1 MSDTD
6 YGKLRLDVIEKL
18 IIQRGI
24 ECKMKK
30 NEMVKM
36 LIQYDEGNYVEPM
49 RETIYIKNDNGYDVG
64 IDIRNQNHILQ
75 VSKIIEK
82 KEGLHLNRFSEDRI
96 WYWSP
101 QKLI

>member
-30 NEMVKM
+30 DIMVKM
-36 LIQYDEGNYVEPM
+36 LVQYDEGKYIEPM
-49 RETIYIKNDNGYDVG
+49 RETVYNKNGNGFDVG
-64 IDIRNQNHILQ
+64 VDIRNQNHILQ
-75 VSKIIEK
+75 VSKLIEK
-82 KEGLHLNRFSEDRI
+82 KEGSHLNRFSEDRI
-96 WYWSP
+96 WYWTP

>member
-6 YGKLRLDVIEKL
+6 YSKLRLDVIEKL

-36 LIQYDEGNYVEPM
+36 LIQYDEGNYVEPDLKFGLG
-49 RETIYIKNDNGYDVG
+49 YINKLKKKLVG
-64 IDIRNQNHILQ
+64 
-75 VSKIIEK
+75 
-82 KEGLHLNRFSEDRI
+82 
-96 WYWSP
+96 
-101 QKLI
+101 

>member
-6 YGKLRLDVIEKL
+6 YSKLRLDVIEKL

-49 RETIYIKNDNGYDVG
+49 RETIYTKNDNGYDVG

-75 VSKIIEK
+75 VSKLIEK
-82 KEGLHLNRFSEDRI
+82 KEGFHLNRFSEDRI

>member
-6 YGKLRLDVIEKL
+6 YSKLRLDVLEKL

-24 ECKMKK
+24 DCKMKK
-30 NEMVKM
+30 NEMGKM
-36 LIQYDEGNYVEPM
+36 LIQYDEGNYIEPM
-49 RETIYIKNDNGYDVG
+49 KETIYNKNGDGFYVG

-75 VSKIIEK
+75 ISKMIEK

>member
-6 YGKLRLDVIEKL
+6 YSKLRLDVLEKL

-24 ECKMKK
+24 DCKMKK

-36 LIQYDEGNYVEPM
+36 LIQYDEGNYIEPM
-49 RETIYIKNDNGYDVG
+49 KETIYNKNGDGFDVG

-75 VSKIIEK
+75 ISKMIEK
-82 KEGLHLNRFSEDRI
+82 KEGSHLNRFSEDRI

>member
-6 YGKLRLDVIEKL
+6 YSKLRLDVIEKL
-18 IIQRGI
+18 IVQRVI

-49 RETIYIKNDNGYDVG
+49 RETIYIKNDNGFDVG

-75 VSKIIEK
+75 VSKLIEK
-82 KEGLHLNRFSEDRI
+82 KEGAHLNRFSEDRI
-96 WYWSP
+96 WYWIP